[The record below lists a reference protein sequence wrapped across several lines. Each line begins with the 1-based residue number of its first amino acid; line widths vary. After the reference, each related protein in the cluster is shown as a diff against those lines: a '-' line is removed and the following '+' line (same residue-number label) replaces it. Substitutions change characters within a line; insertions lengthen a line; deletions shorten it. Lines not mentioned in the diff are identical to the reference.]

1 MASPA
6 WPRRLKTGFLELVSR
21 AMVPGVV
28 DKNHTEYSGFL
39 ADGGIASNLA
49 ISQAVPFLD
58 DVAFPS
64 LQY

>member
-1 MASPA
+1 
-6 WPRRLKTGFLELVSR
+6 
-21 AMVPGVV
+21 MVPGVV
-28 DKNHTEYSGFL
+28 DKNHTEYSGFLL

>member
-1 MASPA
+1 
-6 WPRRLKTGFLELVSR
+6 
-21 AMVPGVV
+21 MVPGVV